1 MELQKKKKKIKFDSF
16 FKSLFGMLH
25 SGNKLAL
32 ESFQLLDVSLFDRF
46 S

>member
-1 MELQKKKKKIKFDSF
+1 MELQKKPIKFDSF

-32 ESFQLLDVSLFDRF
+32 ESFQLLDVSLFNRF

>member
-1 MELQKKKKKIKFDSF
+1 MELQKKTIKFDSF

-32 ESFQLLDVSLFDRF
+32 EIFQLLDVSLFNTF